1 MKLAYL
7 LEGRKSEKKRLK
19 LAYLLEQKVVH
30 HGSVIMNT
38 GEQEIAEG
46 EDASLLFRPPKRT
59 RSAVWDF
66 FGSLKD
72 EYGEVLVDGMPTC
85 KRCKRKVPCKAAN
98 TSNIAY
104 HLREK
109 LPQEHAKI
117 VKSTVR
123 LANICDR

>member
-7 LEGRKSEKKRLK
+7 LEERKSEKKRMK
-19 LAYLLEQKVVH
+19 LAYLFEQKVVH
-30 HGSVIMNT
+30 HGSVIMNP

-46 EDASLLFRPPKRT
+46 EDASPLFRPPKRT
-59 RSAVWDF
+59 RSSVWEF
-66 FGSLKD
+66 FGYLKD
-72 EYGEVLVDGMPTC
+72 EDGKVLVDGMPTC

-98 TSNIAY
+98 TSHMAH

-109 LPQEHAKI
+109 LPQDHAKI

-123 LANICDR
+123 LANIRDG